1 MGALVT
7 ESKAFIQVRM
17 IIFLLIT
24 LSACAADNFPITNH
38 VNMSE
43 EFIEPPYDVK
53 SGGCPPLSTIPVA
66 NLHAYL
72 PRDDYFYAGRY
83 YKGQGNDLTNLACN
97 GDAFEIPDG
106 YQKSATYGSVFPM
119 GSILVN
125 PGCTVYL
132 YDTYNWEGNYRYK
145 YSGGREGITIPKVPV
160 GNIPGYPA
168 CFRSYSWS
176 CAQSFPSCGPW
187 DDWRYITTLNNSDSN
202 STKTFTF
209 QQKIGTTLSDAIEQS
224 MSVSDRVA
232 ASLYFNFFNKF
243 SVQLGLSF
251 STWFS
256 WGTLTDQEK
265 SETEEFD
272 VQTDVAAGETVE
284 IQSVVGAC
292 GASVVHT
299 HEYRVKN
306 NDAIILPN
314 WISWCLP
321 LSMVKIFF
329 LKL

>member
-232 ASLYFNFFNKF
+232 ASLYFNFSTNSQCNLDFLSQHGSAGALLLTKKNLKLK
-243 SVQLGLSF
+243 SLMSRQMLLLVKQLRSRVLLGLVVPVLS
-251 STWFS
+251 
-256 WGTLTDQEK
+256 TLT
-265 SETEEFD
+265 ST
-272 VQTDVAAGETVE
+272 G
-284 IQSVVGAC
+284 
-292 GASVVHT
+292 
-299 HEYRVKN
+299 
-306 NDAIILPN
+306 
-314 WISWCLP
+314 
-321 LSMVKIFF
+321 
-329 LKL
+329 